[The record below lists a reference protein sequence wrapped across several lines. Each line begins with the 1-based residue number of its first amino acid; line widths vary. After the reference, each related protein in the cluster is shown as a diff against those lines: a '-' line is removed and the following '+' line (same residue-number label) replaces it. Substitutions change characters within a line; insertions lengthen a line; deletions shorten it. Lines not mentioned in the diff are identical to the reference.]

1 VVLDKAPVTVASG
14 AESLGRTWRYR
25 IGPAGRDVADASM
38 LSLEATPVA
47 AALLPLSPVRVAAK
61 RVGAG
66 IEISWLRRARTGADA
81 WEPVEIPLGEDQSSF
96 VCEILSGFVVR
107 RSLATAS
114 SPALYAAGDEIADFG
129 QVQAGLSLRVM
140 QLSAAAGRG
149 RAFSGFVPV
158 R

>member
-1 VVLDKAPVTVASG
+1 
-14 AESLGRTWRYR
+14 
-25 IGPAGRDVADASM
+25 
-38 LSLEATPVA
+38 
-47 AALLPLSPVRVAAK
+47 VRVAAK